1 VIAVAEEDQQR
12 GNDMMGKHLPMVLP
26 PLFNVKDHDLLQPK
40 GVLHQSV
47 PFEQSL
53 SLSVW
58 KVGPE
63 ILEIEPVVGIN

>member
-1 VIAVAEEDQQR
+1 
-12 GNDMMGKHLPMVLP
+12 
-26 PLFNVKDHDLLQPK
+26 
-40 GVLHQSV
+40 LHQSV